1 MQFRVEH
8 GLPHEWDS
16 RCWASNCT
24 FNGIPEQ
31 LRKCSKCK
39 IARYCSKECQAR
51 DWRMAHRDRCG
62 EYAAMAPMA
71 KTVVHPRCVLPIQKN
86 SFPHDVRGY
95 LTSSTDYGERLGQ
108 TSWHFTKLED
118 ASRQRWFLENGMG
131 LLKRGEW
138 MHLLSDPS
146 HREPLSNIWRLF
158 YCDDTGLLAM
168 VACETPLL
176 HTKTAQ
182 PAILVRDKLR
192 VLSHEKQKSI
202 VDWASTVGLG
212 IVFQRQPSTKSRKA
226 VVGHDP
232 CRQAFENIPLTPVS
246 CNHAIMPTNKFVQLA
261 IAPLLPAA
269 RAGGPSCHVPNE
281 PAGP

>member
-1 MQFRVEH
+1 
-8 GLPHEWDS
+8 
-16 RCWASNCT
+16 
-24 FNGIPEQ
+24 
-31 LRKCSKCK
+31 
-39 IARYCSKECQAR
+39 
-51 DWRMAHRDRCG
+51 MA
-62 EYAAMAPMA
+62 
-71 KTVVHPRCVLPIQKN
+71 
-86 SFPHDVRGY
+86 
-95 LTSSTDYGERLGQ
+95 
-108 TSWHFTKLED
+108 
-118 ASRQRWFLENGMG
+118 
-131 LLKRGEW
+131 LLKREKW
-138 MHLLSDPS
+138 MHLLRDPS
-146 HREPLSNIWRLF
+146 HWEMLSSIWRLF

-202 VDWASTVGLG
+202 VAWASTIGLG

-261 IAPLLPAA
+261 IAPLLPSA

-281 PAGP
+281 PSGP